1 MTPVATSHIL
11 ATNYEQSQEQDIG
24 APHTHTHT
32 YPDILPPDPLLP
44 LDFGLVTRLMRGP
57 LLTQR

>member
-24 APHTHTHT
+24 GPHTHTDTHRPT
-32 YPDILPPDPLLP
+32 VRTLQSS
-44 LDFGLVTRLMRGP
+44 V
-57 LLTQR
+57 